1 MSNDCFTITTQEA
14 FCNGITSMKTLK
26 TITHAEL
33 NSTTHFWLR
42 NVVSVCLSVTLLN
55 HAYMVQDIETSFAP
69 QDKDTFQLSGDQIF

>member
-14 FCNGITSMKTLK
+14 FCNGYKHENTEDNNTCRIEFYHPFLAAQCS
-26 TITHAEL
+26 E
-33 NSTTHFWLR
+33 
-42 NVVSVCLSVTLLN
+42 CLSVTLLN